1 LTAALGLEAI
11 GIEPAL
17 SGHIPV
23 DAYQNSAVPGVYAVG
38 DVTGRFE
45 LTPVAIAAGR
55 RLSDRLFG
63 GLAESK
69 LDYVDIPTVVFSH
82 PPVGTVGFSE
92 VEAKARYGAENV
104 KTYVTRFTKMYYAMT
119 DHKPKTSM
127 KLVTAGPDERV
138 VGVHVIGLGA
148 DEMLQGFA
156 VAVRMGATKADFDRT
171 VAIHPTAAEELVT
184 LR

>member
-1 LTAALGLEAI
+1 M
-11 GIEPAL
+11 
-17 SGHIPV
+17 

-63 GLAESK
+63 GHPESK
-69 LDYVDIPTVVFSH
+69 LEYVDIPTVVFSH

-92 VEAKARYGAENV
+92 VEAIARYGLENV
-104 KTYVTRFTKMYYAMT
+104 KTYATRFTNMYHAMT

-127 KLVTAGPDERV
+127 KLVTAGPEERV